1 MMRSRLSCAHS
12 AVMSVC
18 VSIIVAGVGVCG
30 EPDFL
35 KRYYDIPE
43 VVATVDGEP
52 IRREDFIARLLCDHG
67 AEVLRSMITLM
78 LVESEAKKR
87 GVSATDKEVL
97 ERFNPLFE
105 ALEKKETEKLARAGL
120 PPNIS
125 PMMLWAEAKKYVLL
139 EKMLRNEIRIDE
151 VEIRR
156 YYYRPQVYK
165 RFNPDPLYDVREIGV
180 LTPEEANALWG
191 ELLRAQRERKDIAKV
206 FSTLALKH
214 SKMPTARLSGSRG
227 YLSLDEL
234 PHEYRLILRAA
245 KPGEIFPPTQ
255 VQIDGVNYWVILW
268 VRDIKVPPKVPFEEA
283 RAEIEKELFSEQLA
297 LRARAFIS
305 ELWDKALKEGKIKV
319 MVTALKDL
327 VERGVQTEK
336 QGEVTR
342 KR

>member
-1 MMRSRLSCAHS
+1 MGSKLSCAPQ
-12 AVMSVC
+12 VVLYVC
-18 VSIIVAGVGVCG
+18 ASLILARFGVCG

-43 VVATVDGEP
+43 VVAIVDGAP
-52 IRREDFIARLLCDHG
+52 ISREDFIARLLCDHG
-67 AEVLRSMITLM
+67 VEVLRSMVTLM
-78 LVESEAKKR
+78 LIEGEARRR
-87 GVSATDKEVL
+87 GISATDKEVL

-105 ALEKKETEKLARAGL
+105 ALKKKETEKLMRAGL

-139 EKMLRNEIRIDE
+139 EKMLRNEIRIDD
-151 VEIRR
+151 VEMRR

-165 RFNPDPLYDVREIGV
+165 RFNPDPVYDVREIGV
-180 LTPEEANALWG
+180 LTPEEANAIWG
-191 ELLRAQRERKDIAKV
+191 ELLRAQRERKDIARV

-214 SKMPTARLSGSRG
+214 SKMPTAKLLGSRG

-234 PHEYRLILRAA
+234 PHEYKLILRAA

-283 RAEIEKELFSEQLA
+283 KAEIEKELFSEQLA

-319 MVTALKDL
+319 MVAALKEL
-327 VERGVQTEK
+327 VEKGAQPEK